1 MGRRITHKS
10 RSLERAEVYE
20 MRTNDLTFSRK
31 PNEQHPDLDD
41 CIMSVTFGGIIHGTR
56 YTISCETSLVE
67 SFDYGLKRLT
77 HLIESQNGRHF

>member
-1 MGRRITHKS
+1 
-10 RSLERAEVYE
+10 